1 MTLPALPDDEDAHLR
16 LRALPDYEPA
26 EPTEATEPAEP
37 DRSTGLRRWSSLRPV
52 SGPQL
57 RLAPPPQPP
66 GEPQVPPA
74 ALVRVLRHVFE
85 VLDGRRPVAQLR
97 SLLPD
102 DAFEGVLTRLRTT
115 GPGGHHT
122 LRSIHPC
129 APTPNALEVA
139 VVVDHRSPRGH
150 RRVLAAAARFERVV
164 PDADDR
170 AVPHLPRG
178 AGGRGRGLGGD
189 QWLCTV
195 LRLL

>member
-1 MTLPALPDDEDAHLR
+1 MTLPAVPEGEHRRVR
-16 LRALPDYEPA
+16 LRSLSDYEPDDVGT
-26 EPTEATEPAEP
+26 PP
-37 DRSTGLRRWSSLRPV
+37 RRWSSLRPV

-74 ALVRVLRHVFE
+74 ALARVLRHVFE
-85 VLDGRRPVAQLR
+85 VLDGRRPAGQLR

-115 GPGGHHT
+115 GPGCRHT
-122 LRSIHPC
+122 LLSFHPC
-129 APTPNALEVA
+129 YPVPTAVEVA
-139 VVVDHRSPRGH
+139 VVIDYRPPRG
-150 RRVLAAAARFERVV
+150 RGRVLAAAVRFEL
-164 PDADDR
+164 DA
-170 AVPHLPRG
+170 
-178 AGGRGRGLGGD
+178 D